1 MTFEK
6 IAFVVLKGC
15 SGALWIV
22 ITNQHIATQ
31 FAYGLS
37 KYFAVYV
44 LDANYGCALI
54 WCKKRKKGETPHYCP
69 CGISEDS
76 GKKLLTNHSTVCLSG
91 TDDFWCITLK
101 PGDTYA
107 SANLAIIGLSYVL
120 NGVHLV
126 PSHCLNQWLFVV
138 NWTPMGKSKWK

>member
-54 WCKKRKKGETPHYCP
+54 WCKKRKKRRNATLLSVWHKWRQRQKAADQSQHSVPEWDWWFLVYHIEAWWHIYISKFSHHWLKLCFEWCAFGAKPLPEPVIICCQLDPH
-69 CGISEDS
+69 GQI
-76 GKKLLTNHSTVCLSG
+76 
-91 TDDFWCITLK
+91 
-101 PGDTYA
+101 
-107 SANLAIIGLSYVL
+107 
-120 NGVHLV
+120 
-126 PSHCLNQWLFVV
+126 
-138 NWTPMGKSKWK
+138 